1 MGCAFY
7 FYLNFYLLVLFF
19 FGRGE
24 GGGGDGGMSL
34 CKTVNQLVSD
44 FFFSEQLLA
53 QRDKVEKTSKD
64 DIKLWGKVICGQWQ
78 MWKVIE
84 KEVLFI
90 KPWYGEQKN
99 AVLHRSIR
107 MGDHRYYLRRQI
119 PWLVQFK
126 QILSQKTNTL
136 ISSVIAKSSYSF
148 EIGLGHSW
156 HYSSSYR

>member
-44 FFFSEQLLA
+44 FFFLNSYWHKE
-53 QRDKVEKTSKD
+53 T
-64 DIKLWGKVICGQWQ
+64 KLKKQAKMTLNFGGKVICGQWQ

-90 KPWYGEQKN
+90 KP
-99 AVLHRSIR
+99 
-107 MGDHRYYLRRQI
+107 
-119 PWLVQFK
+119 
-126 QILSQKTNTL
+126 
-136 ISSVIAKSSYSF
+136 
-148 EIGLGHSW
+148 
-156 HYSSSYR
+156 